1 MTQQDLDPA
10 MPWHA
15 PDRAWTPLMWII
27 GAVAFALSAMVLA
40 PLAPMASGASSSS
53 SAAVA
58 TEPNVALADA
68 AKAFADWSASLPAS
82 AASADRAAGR
92 TTAAATH

>member
-10 MPWHA
+10 TPWHA
-15 PDRAWTPLMWII
+15 PDRAWTPLMWLI

-40 PLAPMASGASSSS
+40 PLTPLLSGASGGS
-53 SAAVA
+53 SAVVA

-68 AKAFADWSASLPAS
+68 AKAFAAWSTSPSASAPS
-82 AASADRAAGR
+82 AERIARRGSAP
-92 TTAAATH
+92 ATH